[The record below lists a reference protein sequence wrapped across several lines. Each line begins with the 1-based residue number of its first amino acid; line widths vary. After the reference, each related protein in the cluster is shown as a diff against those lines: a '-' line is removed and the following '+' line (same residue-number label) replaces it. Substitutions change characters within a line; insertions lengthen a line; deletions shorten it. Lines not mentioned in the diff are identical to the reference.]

1 MCRAGNLYLLC
12 RDCDDA
18 VATGVWHDRC
28 EHYDFHSDTCAEAIE
43 WDSSDE
49 RSQRSSI
56 ALCDSCDEA
65 SQQSS
70 NESTSYAV
78 EVEAAL
84 PPNPQP
90 RPPSVNPWGD
100 RPGDQHPSILEAQQ
114 GQVQR
119 LRRPAARTDPDRKS
133 PVKTPGSLS
142 LARTCASSAPAR
154 PVSDRTQ
161 QRYTT
166 PAVRGA
172 ARRRTAL
179 RNRVSPSKIR
189 GHIIGALPPAQR
201 SAHGASTWRM
211 SSTTTGAL
219 SLPGS
224 VDAGQSSARAR
235 QDWASSRRAPF
246 TGLPSSRSA
255 AGPLSNVNT
264 RNTRPTVS
272 SSTNSVS

>member
-78 EVEAAL
+78 EVEAAATISAWSL
-84 PPNPQP
+84 HLE
-90 RPPSVNPWGD
+90 D
-100 RPGDQHPSILEAQQ
+100 EQHHY
-114 GQVQR
+114 
-119 LRRPAARTDPDRKS
+119 RR
-133 PVKTPGSLS
+133 
-142 LARTCASSAPAR
+142 
-154 PVSDRTQ
+154 
-161 QRYTT
+161 
-166 PAVRGA
+166 
-172 ARRRTAL
+172 
-179 RNRVSPSKIR
+179 
-189 GHIIGALPPAQR
+189 ALPPGIGGGGSKLSPSTAR
-201 SAHGASTWRM
+201 LSKLEESAIHWSPQ
-211 SSTTTGAL
+211 L
-219 SLPGS
+219 K
-224 VDAGQSSARAR
+224 V
-235 QDWASSRRAPF
+235 RR
-246 TGLPSSRSA
+246 R
-255 AGPLSNVNT
+255 PLSNVNT
-264 RNTRPTVS
+264 HNTRPTVS